1 MVSETL
7 LQQFKE
13 QMDLKVC
20 RLEENCRVSQQQV
33 QKYQEELQQHKQS
46 QQQRLSEEFQN
57 QIDSNEKMALL
68 QVQMQ
73 QMQEAAA
80 AAALESSAS
89 SEQLQKSHK
98 MLEDRYKEIELLQQD
113 RNLIESTYH
122 QQLLEKDEVIN
133 CSNVFLTLVLFLLL
147 TLLMQRI
154 LALESQ
160 LQQLQVCN

>member
-1 MVSETL
+1 
-7 LQQFKE
+7 
-13 QMDLKVC
+13 
-20 RLEENCRVSQQQV
+20 
-33 QKYQEELQQHKQS
+33 
-46 QQQRLSEEFQN
+46 
-57 QIDSNEKMALL
+57 
-68 QVQMQ
+68 
-73 QMQEAAA
+73 
-80 AAALESSAS
+80 
-89 SEQLQKSHK
+89 

-133 CSNVFLTLVLFLLL
+133 CLSVSLTLVLFLLL